1 MKHPHAISL
10 AKRLIESRLKHHQAD
25 VPAPFPSV
33 QNDLVDPEQREW
45 AIRILSTHL
54 DACLRQG
61 IPTDL
66 GEAVE
71 EALDF
76 AARHET
82 AYDPIPDRARWHSAL
97 VVLEEQHAD

>member
-25 VPAPFPSV
+25 PPASLPSA
-33 QNDLVDPEQREW
+33 QNDLTKAEERDW

-71 EALDF
+71 DALDF